1 MTKLY
6 NNQLT
11 PCDFTEVK
19 PKGWLL
25 KQLQIQMNGLTD
37 ILYDIWDSVGS
48 YSGWLGGTGENWER
62 GPYYLDGLLPLSYYL
77 EDKKRWETARTFIEW
92 T

>member
-25 KQLQIQMNGLTD
+25 KQLQIQMNGLTG

-48 YSGWLGGTGENWER
+48 YSGWLGGTRRKLGT
-62 GPYYLDGLLPLSYYL
+62 GALLFG
-77 EDKKRWETARTFIEW
+77 RTPSPFLLFRR
-92 T
+92 